1 MTNEWDKRAINTT
14 IMVVL
19 ISIFWSPVCTC

>member
-1 MTNEWDKRAINTT
+1 MTNEWDKGAINTT

-19 ISIFWSPVCTC
+19 ISIF